1 MSHPK
6 SNIKHYLSLIPM
18 LVALNIQPST
28 AQTQV
33 IQLKGPDATTL
44 ANTDETAVELNQAEL
59 DQLLAPIALYP
70 DTLLSHILVAA
81 TYPLEVIQAARWRAA
96 NEEFDEDQAL
106 NAVEDKDWD
115 PSVKALIPF
124 NELLQKFSDDLDW
137 LQSLGDAFLNN
148 EGQVLSTVQ
157 NLRQKAYAQGN
168 LNNND
173 YLEVNQENDQITIQ
187 PVNREVIYVPYYDTR
202 VVYGPWWW
210 DTYQPYY
217 WTRPASYVWHS
228 GFYWSHRYTITPT
241 FYFGG
246 FRWRERYV
254 YADYNYRSR
263 GYRNWSHSNRQVVL
277 NREYSK
283 WQHNQVHR
291 RGVHYTTAGKASSRD
306 YRNLKTNPNRYVT
319 HSTEY
324 SGPKRQQLDKQ
335 RVLDINEHK
344 KERTYRTEHALHDE
358 KRAQK
363 VQRDLQTKKYDSHDR
378 QRSDSNATQQQW
390 NQKRENKQRDISA
403 NAQQQRFE
411 KQEKKTNW
419 QSANTQK
426 QQKTD
431 NQRTEKAQNNRQEQS
446 HYRDTNKTNRQ
457 RESSQN
463 NDRSQRGH
471 RSESAQRSKS
481 NHAERRSKE

>member
-217 WTRPASYVWHS
+217 
-228 GFYWSHRYTITPT
+228 
-241 FYFGG
+241 
-246 FRWRERYV
+246 
-254 YADYNYRSR
+254 
-263 GYRNWSHSNRQVVL
+263 
-277 NREYSK
+277 
-283 WQHNQVHR
+283 
-291 RGVHYTTAGKASSRD
+291 
-306 YRNLKTNPNRYVT
+306 
-319 HSTEY
+319 
-324 SGPKRQQLDKQ
+324 
-335 RVLDINEHK
+335 
-344 KERTYRTEHALHDE
+344 
-358 KRAQK
+358 
-363 VQRDLQTKKYDSHDR
+363 
-378 QRSDSNATQQQW
+378 
-390 NQKRENKQRDISA
+390 
-403 NAQQQRFE
+403 
-411 KQEKKTNW
+411 
-419 QSANTQK
+419 
-426 QQKTD
+426 
-431 NQRTEKAQNNRQEQS
+431 
-446 HYRDTNKTNRQ
+446 
-457 RESSQN
+457 
-463 NDRSQRGH
+463 
-471 RSESAQRSKS
+471 
-481 NHAERRSKE
+481 